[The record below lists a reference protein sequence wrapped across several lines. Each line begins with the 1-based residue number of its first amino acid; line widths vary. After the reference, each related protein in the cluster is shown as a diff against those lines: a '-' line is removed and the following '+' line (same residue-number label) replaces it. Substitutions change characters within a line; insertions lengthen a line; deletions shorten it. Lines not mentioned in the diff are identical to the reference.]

1 MAELSLGQQH
11 QHGQL
16 RRRPMLIAMK
26 GHPGCGKTT
35 VSRGIATALHCPVV
49 DKDDIR
55 DCSMD
60 LECPCVMACTC
71 ESKTFNFTSHKL
83 NTLSYVVMWR
93 VTQTQLELGLDVVVD
108 CPLERPGLFDRAVAL
123 SNQFGATL
131 VIVECYS
138 GNSQIWKERLES
150 RAELGMEESQTF
162 TTRPSLGDEP
172 DFYYVE
178 ENPPAPRGR
187 MRLDNTDLPQLA
199 ARKLGAESN
208 KKTQKPVVLDVGL
221 GGPTAPPSKRWH
233 KPAQWS
239 DIQKILAAYAG
250 CFEYNTGDTKKI
262 MVDTTA
268 VSTAAA
274 VDAVLRWLAN
284 LETVPALVT
293 YFPSRTVAAAS

>member
-1 MAELSLGQQH
+1 MAELSLGQQ
-11 QHGQL
+11 QQQGQL
-16 RRRPMLIAMK
+16 RRHPLLIAMK

-108 CPLERPGLFDRAVAL
+108 CPLERPALFDRAVAL
-123 SNQFGATL
+123 SHQFGATL

-150 RAELGMEESQTF
+150 RAELGMDESQTF
-162 TTRPSLGDEP
+162 TTRPSLG
-172 DFYYVE
+172 
-178 ENPPAPRGR
+178 
-187 MRLDNTDLPQLA
+187 
-199 ARKLGAESN
+199 
-208 KKTQKPVVLDVGL
+208 
-221 GGPTAPPSKRWH
+221 
-233 KPAQWS
+233 
-239 DIQKILAAYAG
+239 
-250 CFEYNTGDTKKI
+250 
-262 MVDTTA
+262 
-268 VSTAAA
+268 
-274 VDAVLRWLAN
+274 
-284 LETVPALVT
+284 
-293 YFPSRTVAAAS
+293 

>member
-1 MAELSLGQQH
+1 
-11 QHGQL
+11 
-16 RRRPMLIAMK
+16 MK

-35 VSRGIATALHCPVV
+35 VSRGIASALHCPVV

-108 CPLERPGLFDRAVAL
+108 SPLERPGLFDRAVQLAQQYGAL
-123 SNQFGATL
+123 L

-138 GNSQIWKERLES
+138 GDNRIWKERLES

-162 TTRPSLGDEP
+162 TTRPSLGDEH
-172 DFYYVE
+172 DFYHVE
-178 ENPPAPRGR
+178 ADPPVRRRG
-187 MRLDNTDLPQLA
+187 MKLDNTDLPQVA
-199 ARKLGAESN
+199 AQKLGVETN
-208 KKTQKPVVLDVGL
+208 KKSQKPVVLDVGL

-239 DIQKILAAYAG
+239 DIEKILVAYAG
-250 CFEYNTGDTKKI
+250 CFQYNTGDTKKM

-268 VSTAAA
+268 VTTQAA
-274 VDAVLRWLAN
+274 VDAVLRWLTN
-284 LETVPALVT
+284 LDSIPALVT
-293 YFPSRTVAAAS
+293 HFPSPPATAS